1 MKIIKLIDKDNSIFI
16 AGHKG
21 MVGSAIRKRLMQK
34 GYKNLLFA
42 DRKELDLRND
52 IDVKKW
58 FKINKPSVVIIAAAK
73 VGGIFA
79 NSEYPAEFLLDNL
92 KIQNNLIENSFIH
105 EVKRLLF
112 LGSSC
117 IYPKFAKQ
125 PISEEELLNGYLEKT
140 NEPYALAKICGI
152 KLCQS
157 LRKQYSFDAISLMP
171 TNLYGPGDNYH
182 PKNSHVLPALIRK
195 FSEATLYDYESV
207 TCWGSGNPMREFL
220 HVYDLAD
227 ACIFSLENWSPS
239 AINAP
244 CDIRG
249 DKLNF
254 LNVGMGKD
262 ISIRD
267 LAFKIAKA
275 CNFKGRIIWD
285 DSKPDGT
292 QRKLLNISRIN
303 NLGWS
308 AQIELEDG
316 IKSTIDEFKK
326 EIL

>member
-52 IDVKKW
+52 LDVKKW

-292 QRKLLNISRIN
+292 PRKLLNISRIN

>member
-1 MKIIKLIDKDNSIFI
+1 MKIIKLIDKDDLIFI

-125 PISEEELLNGYLEKT
+125 PISEEELLSGYLENT

-249 DKLNF
+249 NKLNF

>member
-1 MKIIKLIDKDNSIFI
+1 MTNIKLINRDDLIFI

-21 MVGSAIRKRLMQK
+21 MVGSSIRRGLIKK

-42 DRKELDLRND
+42 DRKELDLRKD
-52 IDVKKW
+52 LDVKKW
-58 FKINKPSVVIIAAAK
+58 FEINKPSVVIIAAAK

-79 NSEYPAEFLLDNL
+79 NSEYPTEFLLDNL

-105 EVKRLLF
+105 DVKRLLF

-117 IYPKFAKQ
+117 IYPKLAKQ
-125 PISEEELLNGYLEKT
+125 PICEEELLNGYLENT

-157 LRKQYSFDAISLMP
+157 LRRQYSFDAISLMP

-182 PKNSHVLPALIRK
+182 QKNSHVLPALISK
-195 FSEATLYDYESV
+195 FSEASLNNYESV

-220 HVYDLAD
+220 HVDDLAN
-227 ACIFSLENWSPS
+227 ACIFSLESWSPS
-239 AINAP
+239 NSNAP
-244 CDIRG
+244 CDVNG

-254 LNVGMGKD
+254 LNVGTGKD
-262 ISIRD
+262 ISIKD

-285 DSKPDGT
+285 ESKPDGT
-292 QRKLLNISRIN
+292 PRKLLNISRIK

-308 AQIELEDG
+308 AEIKLEDG
-316 IKSTIDEFKK
+316 IKSTLDIFKK
-326 EIL
+326 DMF

>member
-52 IDVKKW
+52 LDVKKW

-292 QRKLLNISRIN
+292 PRKLLNISRIN

-316 IKSTIDEFKK
+316 IKSTIDVFKK

>member
-52 IDVKKW
+52 LDVKKW